1 MKKLLI
7 SLMAVLL
14 TATQGWAL
22 AFTFSDKDFLGG
34 ASWGTLTLSA
44 TASDTLQATYS
55 ASGAAIIPAGS
66 QVTGFGFNFSSGSL
80 VAVTNPLANDFVGDR
95 DDLNWIKLNNLSS
108 IPQPTN
114 GDEFNPPVT
123 KGMYAFGAT
132 EGNANNYSPPGIKP
146 GEFDV
151 FFLHFGNLGTGFSLL
166 TADLSQF
173 VTLTGIRL
181 QSLPNN
187 INGGSLFLAGRA
199 SNGDGGG
206 QDVIPEPSTLILL
219 GAGLAGLGF
228 WRRKKNA

>member
-44 TASDTLQATYS
+44 TASNTLQATYT
-55 ASGAAIIPAGS
+55 ASGTGIIPEGS

-80 VAVTNPLANDFVGDR
+80 VAVTNPHNNDFVGDR
-95 DDLNWIKLNNLSS
+95 DDLNWIKLNNLNS

-123 KGMYAFGAT
+123 KGMYTFGAT

-181 QSLPNN
+181 QSLPDN

-228 WRRKKNA
+228 WRRKKKA